1 MLNGLAR
8 IVIVIGSF
16 LIAMC
21 AALALGVRLGL
32 ERFTQANVGSED
44 RWWALAELMWQGVQ
58 LSFGVTLVIAIL
70 VVVVGEVA
78 RIRSAL
84 FYIAGGG
91 LAVAAAP
98 LFIEFQRAG
107 TIVSPPMMI
116 WQVFA
121 TAGFV
126 GGGIYWFLAGRRA

>member
-8 IVIVIGSF
+8 IVVVIGAF
-16 LIAMC
+16 LIAMG

-32 ERFTQANVGSED
+32 ERFTQATVGNED

-58 LSFGVTLVIAIL
+58 LSFGVTLAIAIL
-70 VVVVGEVA
+70 VVVIGEVA

-107 TIVSPPMMI
+107 TLVSPPMMI